1 MTDPIA
7 SEVEQLRAAAEAAR
21 AARERAQAQLEAASE
36 DEKRILSKM
45 QEDFGVSSLEDAQ
58 TLLTKIEAELQA
70 EIDKTK
76 DALARAQRPE
86 EGSQ

>member
-7 SEVEQLRAAAEAAR
+7 SEVEQLRAAAESAR
-21 AARERAQAQLEAASE
+21 AAQARAQAQLEAAGE

-58 TLLTKIEAELQA
+58 ALLTKIEAELQA

-86 EGSQ
+86 EGA

>member
-21 AARERAQAQLEAASE
+21 AAQARAQAQLEAAGE

-58 TLLTKIEAELQA
+58 ALLTKIEAELQA
-70 EIDKTK
+70 EIDKTR

-86 EGSQ
+86 EDSQ